1 MPDEQWKSIE
11 GFPRYEV
18 SNQGRVRSWA
28 VKGRGKTDK
37 LADKPKILT
46 QSLLDS
52 HYPRVNICN
61 ENGMTTALVQ
71 VLVLEAFSTKRPEGM
86 VARHLNGDP
95 LDNRLE
101 NLVWGT
107 PKENTA
113 DRYLHGTAN
122 FLGQKIAPVLTDD
135 EVIDVYIRAQ
145 QGEQGSSI
153 AASYPNVS
161 RETIRLICVGQS
173 RKKVIRTYLES
184 LNYESLIDDEA
195 LV

>member
-1 MPDEQWKSIE
+1 MPKEQWKSIE
-11 GFPRYEV
+11 GFPRHEV

-28 VKGRGKTDK
+28 VRGRGKTDR
-37 LADKPKILT
+37 LADEPKILT
-46 QSLLDS
+46 QSLLDN
-52 HYPRVNICN
+52 HYPRVNLCN
-61 ENGMTTALVQ
+61 ENGMTTALVH
-71 VLVLEAFSTKRPEGM
+71 VLVLEAFCGKRPEGM

-95 LDNRLE
+95 MDNRLE
-101 NLVWGT
+101 NLAWGT
-107 PKENTA
+107 PKENAA

-122 FLGQKIAPVLTDD
+122 FLGQRIAPVLTDD

-161 RETIRLICVGQS
+161 RETIRRICRGTG
-173 RKKVIRTYLES
+173 RKKVIRAYLES
-184 LNYESLIDDEA
+184 LNYDET